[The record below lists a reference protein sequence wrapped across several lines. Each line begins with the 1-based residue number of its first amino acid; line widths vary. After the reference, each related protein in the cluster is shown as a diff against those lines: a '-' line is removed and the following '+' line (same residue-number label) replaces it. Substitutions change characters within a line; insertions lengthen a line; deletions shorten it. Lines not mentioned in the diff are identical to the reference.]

1 MSIKRRLD
9 KLETQIVSRDPPT
22 RVRVLTD
29 EQIAGALADAA
40 RRVRQGQLRFD
51 AREDLGPS
59 RIVDMSDDEVRTE
72 LNMARVAQVAA
83 IREGET
89 T

>member
-9 KLETQIVSRDPPT
+9 KLETQIVSREPPAWVT
-22 RVRVLTD
+22 RLSD

-40 RRVRQGQLRFD
+40 RRVRHGQVRFD

-59 RIVDMSDDEVRTE
+59 RVVDMSDDEVRTE
-72 LNMARVAQVAA
+72 LNTARVAQVAA
-83 IREGET
+83 IREGGQ
-89 T
+89 